1 MNMNKPININ
11 KTNENVT
18 FKILYDNS
26 SIIEFK
32 FQKGDYV
39 RVVIDKDMKF
49 KKGYTSNWSDEIF
62 IIDQRKPGD
71 PVKYKITALDGTLM
85 TKSFY
90 EPQLQ
95 KINYDEFPI
104 DSFMV
109 LDEKNDKLKIEKLNS
124 EHKQIIWVDK
134 KNE

>member
-1 MNMNKPININ
+1 MFTLNQNKKYVKNLDKLVENYNNSFHRSIKNKPININ

-49 KKGYTSNWSDEIF
+49 KKG
-62 IIDQRKPGD
+62 
-71 PVKYKITALDGTLM
+71 
-85 TKSFY
+85 SFY
-90 EPQLQ
+90 
-95 KINYDEFPI
+95 
-104 DSFMV
+104 S
-109 LDEKNDKLKIEKLNS
+109 S
-124 EHKQIIWVDK
+124 IWHT
-134 KNE
+134 NMI